1 MYVWVNYLNGRV
13 GGWVEDGSRSV
24 LEFVVG
30 VGAVVVVAV
39 EHWVVDQLH
48 LLLLVVVVIL
58 R

>member
-1 MYVWVNYLNGRV
+1 MLYHTELRGWDVWMM
-13 GGWVEDGSRSV
+13 EDGSRSV

-30 VGAVVVVAV
+30 VRAVVVVAV

-48 LLLLVVVVIL
+48 LFLLVVVVIL

>member
-1 MYVWVNYLNGRV
+1 
-13 GGWVEDGSRSV
+13 
-24 LEFVVG
+24 
-30 VGAVVVVAV
+30 VVVVAV